1 MTRRHRIA
9 LISSSYHPHTGGVE
23 QHVRHLAGELVR
35 RGHRVAV
42 WTVDRGEHLGTR
54 VVDGIEVC
62 YLPTPL
68 PARSARSIMSYAAEF
83 PSAVAAWLRAYRRL
97 KPTLLNV
104 QCFGPNGLYAL
115 ALARLT
121 RTPLIVSS
129 HGETFMD
136 DHDAFGQSALL
147 RAGLRETLRAGAVTG
162 CSTVVLD
169 DLREHYGLAG
179 GTVVPNAI
187 DLEERGEAEPKAHD
201 VPEWWPPT
209 GPVVLALGR
218 VEHKKGFDLLLR
230 AFAVVR
236 SRGQVPD
243 STRLVIGG
251 DGAALGGLRELAK
264 ELGVVDHVV
273 LPGRLD
279 RAQVAAAVRAADVF
293 VVPSRVEAFGIVALE
308 AWRGG
313 APLVMTTHGGAQ
325 DFVTDGVDGLIV
337 DPEDIES
344 LGTAIASVLS
354 QPDLARRLSE
364 AGSRRV
370 RDFTWDRV
378 ADDYEEIYT
387 RLSPTR
393 WRRNHPTAGSP
404 HEPMP

>member
-1 MTRRHRIA
+1 MARRQRIA

-23 QHVRHLAGELVR
+23 EHVRHLAGELVR

-42 WTVDRGEHLGTR
+42 WTVDRGERLGAR
-54 VVDGIEVC
+54 EVDGIEVR

-68 PARSARSIMSYAAEF
+68 PARSARSVLSYAAGL
-83 PSAVAAWLRAYRRL
+83 PSAVTAWFRAYRSLR
-97 KPTLLNV
+97 PSVLNV

-115 ALARLT
+115 AISRLT
-121 RTPLIVSS
+121 RTPLVVSS

-147 RAGLRETLRAGAVTG
+147 RAGLRASMHDAEAVTG
-162 CSTVVLD
+162 CSTVVLE
-169 DLREHYGLAG
+169 DLRARYGLAG

-187 DLEERGEAEPKAHD
+187 DLDEADGSGSAPSA
-201 VPEWWPPT
+201 PPTWWPQE

-230 AFAVVR
+230 AFAR
-236 SRGQVPD
+236 LLAARQVPA
-243 STRLVIGG
+243 SARLVIGG
-251 DGAALGGLRELAK
+251 DGSALASLGTLAK
-264 ELGVVDHVV
+264 DLGVAEHVV

-279 RAQVAAAVRAADVF
+279 RAAVASAVGAADVF

-313 APLVMTTHGGAQ
+313 CPLVMTRHGGAG
-325 DFVTDGVDGLIV
+325 DFVTDGVDGLVV
-337 DPEDIES
+337 DPEDTGA
-344 LGTAIASVLS
+344 LAGAIASVLG
-354 QPDLARRLSE
+354 QPELAERL
-364 AGSRRV
+364 AAAASRRV

-378 ADDYEEIYT
+378 ADEYEGIFDRFGAE
-387 RLSPTR
+387 
-393 WRRNHPTAGSP
+393 G
-404 HEPMP
+404 

>member
-1 MTRRHRIA
+1 MTRPHRIA

-23 QHVRHLAGELVR
+23 EHVRHLARELVR

-42 WTVDRGEHLGTR
+42 WTVDRGEHLGVR
-54 VVDGIEVC
+54 MVEGIEVH

-68 PARSARSIMSYAAEF
+68 PARSARSILAYAAEF
-83 PSAVAAWLRAYRRL
+83 PSAVAAWFHAYRRFR
-97 KPTLLNV
+97 PTLLNL

-121 RTPLIVSS
+121 RTPLVVSS

-136 DHDAFGQSALL
+136 DHDAFGDSALL
-147 RAGLRETLRAGAVTG
+147 RAGLRGALKAGAVTA
-162 CSTVVLD
+162 CSTVVLQ
-169 DLREHYGLAG
+169 DLREHYGLDG

-187 DLEERGEAEPKAHD
+187 DLEERENAELGASA
-201 VPEWWPPT
+201 VPAWWPPT
-209 GPVVLALGR
+209 GPVVMALGR

-230 AFAVVR
+230 AFAVIKAQ
-236 SRGQVPD
+236 GKVPA
-243 STRLVIGG
+243 STHLVIGG
-251 DGAALGGLRELAK
+251 DGAALDGLRELAD
-264 ELGVVDHVV
+264 ELCIADQVL

-279 RAQVAAAVRAADVF
+279 RAHVAAAMRGADVF

-313 APLVMTTHGGAQ
+313 CPLVMTTHGGAR

-337 DPEDIES
+337 DPEDIEA
-344 LGTAIASVLS
+344 LGIAIASVLS

-364 AGSRRV
+364 AASGRV

-378 ADDYEEIYT
+378 ADTYEQIYKHA
-387 RLSPTR
+387 SPS
-393 WRRNHPTAGSP
+393 G
-404 HEPMP
+404 